1 MADKDDLTRL
11 EDLSEFHHE
20 EDPESEQF
28 LEEEASSEDFPPDF
42 SSEPQEEE
50 QPPVDLPTEEETD
63 FQDSSFSDGED
74 NWQVEEEEDLPSFE
88 EAPPEEDAPPFEEDL
103 PSFEEAPPEENLPSF
118 EEAPPAE
125 DLPSFEA
132 APPEEDPPSFEE
144 EPEEDY
150 PEPVTQAPPPEERP
164 EPPKTYE
171 KFEEVKSFAENITMT
186 KIGSGANPP
195 YTLIIQGIK
204 SRGNADRIYSILEEY
219 GLITPQNKKEFE
231 TGLNLG
237 KILISHV
244 SEFAAIFIAHKLR
257 QHCLQILFGLS
268 DEVRPPKNYDP
279 SPRGPVDSDTIYQ
292 NKSFEE
298 NFEEVNKDHPIILSN
313 TPMLEDFQITHYLGI
328 ASEHTVIDNSY
339 FITEKEESLEGSS
352 PELKDL
358 YEQLALKL
366 KPQARKQKGNA
377 IVGVNYQLTPLPPK
391 PLGPELPQ
399 YSLTCTGN
407 VVRVIKREKALE

>member
-28 LEEEASSEDFPPDF
+28 LEEEESSEDFPPDF
-42 SSEPQEEE
+42 SSESQEEE
-50 QPPVDLPTEEETD
+50 QPPVDLPTGDEVD
-63 FQDSSFSDGED
+63 FQESSFSDGED
-74 NWQVEEEEDLPSFE
+74 NWQVEEEEELPSFE
-88 EAPPEEDAPPFEEDL
+88 EAPPEEDL
-103 PSFEEAPPEENLPSF
+103 PSFEEAPPEEDLPSF
-118 EEAPPAE
+118 EEAPPEE
-125 DLPSFEA
+125 DLPSFEE

-164 EPPKTYE
+164 EQPKTYE

-231 TGLNLG
+231 TGLKLG
-237 KILISHV
+237 QILISHV

-279 SPRGPVDSDTIYQ
+279 SPRGPVDSDTVYQ

-298 NFEEVNKDHPIILSN
+298 DFEEVNKDHPIILSN
-313 TPMLEDFQITHYLGI
+313 TPMLEDFQITHYLGL

-399 YSLTCTGN
+399 YSLTCIGN